1 MFALS
6 VAAVA
11 VLTGF
16 VNAQSLHVVNKCS
29 SSVFLFTQT
38 SYGSIDNNVVVAA
51 GATQPMGISANWD
64 GAINVGTGC
73 NAAGTSCTTGGPQWD
88 GVTPFSRAEF
98 NFVGAKTVS
107 STTNL
112 TLRQWAIPGSVTYD
126 ISLIYGYNVGMEI
139 SSANVDVSVVFRT
152 YSVEHTLILLSS
164 PFRDLL
170 GLRILRATAL
180 VALLW
185 QLVLEVLSLLEEA
198 AASTTPDPALT
209 AHSTM
214 RPAPMPTRSLTM
226 MVPPAIPLPTTS
238 TTPATTP
245 LSPSRSAQALPQT
258 SPRGNV
264 ASNFSIE
271 PSIELLIIHE
281 ALDLVE

>member
-16 VNAQSLHVVNKCS
+16 ANAQSLHVVNKCS

-98 NFVGAKTVS
+98 NFVGAKTVFH
-107 STTNL
+107 
-112 TLRQWAIPGSVTYD
+112 LRQSDSQT
-126 ISLIYGYNVGMEI
+126 VG
-139 SSANVDVSVVFRT
+139 NPWKCDVRHQSDLRLQRWDGNLVCQR
-152 YSVEHTLILLSS
+152 

-170 GLRILRATAL
+170 GLRILHATAL

-214 RPAPMPTRSLTM
+214 RPAPMPTRSLTT
-226 MVPPAIPLPTTS
+226 MVPPATPLPTMS

-264 ASNFSIE
+264 APNFSIE
-271 PSIELLIIHE
+271 PYIELLIIHE